1 MCSRKSAAYR
11 AGGWA
16 GLVSERLQSG
26 KRLCSSGLLCL
37 ALQRRSLQIW
47 AEALGERAADNAA
60 SVPGRPTGTGG
71 GYVTRPRAAYQH
83 NRTQSTTYTERAR
96 WPLTQSAAKLVSNGQ
111 NQQFIFN
118 VQPVIYFIY
127 SKIRLRNKT
136 EVKWTNIL
144 LVLKRNIK
152 ENSGYFR
159 AEKYIDTDSSTH
171 NNSNFI
177 FL

>member
-1 MCSRKSAAYR
+1 MRSRKSAAYR

-16 GLVSERLQSG
+16 GLLSERLQSG

-47 AEALGERAADNAA
+47 AEAVGERAADNAA

-71 GYVTRPRAAYQH
+71 GYVTHPRAAYQH

-96 WPLTQSAAKLVSNGQ
+96 WPLIQSAAELVSNGQ
-111 NQQFIFN
+111 NQQHIFN

-159 AEKYIDTDSSTH
+159 AEKYIDTDSER
-171 NNSNFI
+171 
-177 FL
+177 LKRL